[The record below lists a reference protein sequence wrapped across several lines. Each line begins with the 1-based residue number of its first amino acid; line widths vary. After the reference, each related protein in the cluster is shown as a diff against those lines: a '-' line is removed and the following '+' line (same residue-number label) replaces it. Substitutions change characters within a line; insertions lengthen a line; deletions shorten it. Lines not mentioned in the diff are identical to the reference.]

1 MILNGQKNEQP
12 SSSPI
17 VLHFTYHLLTRR
29 VNETLQ
35 SLVVEMNL
43 IFILHGVVLE

>member
-35 SLVVEMNL
+35 SLVEMNL